1 MGPVHQVCKKC
12 RYRFACPLKLHLT
25 EFQLEHLEETIMQV
39 RADGGP
45 KSPKL
50 GDMVCVDRRFKLKT
64 IIGEKKSGTITPR
77 AQFRLKRR
85 FAILYRKIRM
95 GK

>member
-1 MGPVHQVCKKC
+1 MGPVYQVCKKC
-12 RYRFACPLKLHLT
+12 KYRFACPLKLHLT

-45 KSPKL
+45 RSPKL
-50 GDMVCVDRRFKLKT
+50 GDMVCVDRRFKLKKILDKKT
-64 IIGEKKSGTITPR
+64 RIITY
-77 AQFRLKRR
+77 AQFRFKRR
-85 FAILYRKIRM
+85 FAISYRKLRM